1 MSSPTSTVLAT
12 SVLGRAGDT
21 VGQYLPRVGAALILL
36 IVGLLLVRLLGRLLA
51 RLLLRAGIDGLADR
65 LGVHDVLVRA
75 GLERSLSRL
84 VAAAV
89 RIALAIV
96 VIFAALSLTGLQFLQ
111 AALNQGVLFLPR
123 LLAALALVLIGLVLA
138 GTVRQRIER
147 IAHQMDLGGPL
158 GTLTQSIVLG
168 VFAILALG
176 EIGIPTSILTVLGAI
191 AASGAALTLA
201 LAFGLGGRDLAREL
215 SAGRYV
221 TGVFKLGQTITL
233 GGQHG
238 QIVAFDAAS
247 TVLET
252 ADGLRLRIPNHLFLE
267 TVVTEHRPATPTTDD
282 VA

>member
-1 MSSPTSTVLAT
+1 MSSPTPTVLAT

-21 VGQYLPRVGAALILL
+21 VGQYLPRIGAALILL

-111 AALNQGVLFLPR
+111 GALNQGVLFLPR

-147 IAHQMDLGGPL
+147 IAYQMDLGGPL
-158 GTLTQSIVLG
+158 GTLSQSIVLG

-176 EIGIPTSILTVLGAI
+176 ELGIPTSILTVLGAI
-191 AASGAALTLA
+191 TASGAALTLA

-233 GGQHG
+233 AGQHG

-252 ADGLRLRIPNHLFLE
+252 ADGSRLRIPNHLFLE
-267 TVVTEHRPATPTTDD
+267 TVITEHATPNSGD
-282 VA
+282 AL